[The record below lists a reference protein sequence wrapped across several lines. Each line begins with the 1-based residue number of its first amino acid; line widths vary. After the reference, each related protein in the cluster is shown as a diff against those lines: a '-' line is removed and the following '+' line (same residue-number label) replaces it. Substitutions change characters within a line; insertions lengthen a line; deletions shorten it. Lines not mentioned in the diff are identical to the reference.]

1 MRTKK
6 ITYAQAIAEAINEE
20 MQRDKNVILL
30 GEDVGI
36 LGGNF
41 KATVGLYEKYGEGR
55 VKDTP
60 ISENRGLH

>member
-1 MRTKK
+1 MKTKK
-6 ITYAQAIAEAINEE
+6 ITYAQAIAEAIDEE
-20 MQRDKNVILL
+20 MQRDKDVILL

-41 KATVGLYEKYGEGR
+41 KATVGLHKKYGEWR

-60 ISENRGLH
+60 ISEN